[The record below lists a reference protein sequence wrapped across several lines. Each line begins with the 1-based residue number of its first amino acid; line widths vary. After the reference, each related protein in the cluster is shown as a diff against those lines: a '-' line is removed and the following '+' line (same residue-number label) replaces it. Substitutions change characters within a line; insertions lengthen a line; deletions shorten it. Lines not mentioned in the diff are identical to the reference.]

1 MSIGH
6 YEDELQGTFYTEPLS
21 DESAVM
27 TYIKQDQVIH
37 VNSTRVPE
45 QFRGQGIAM
54 QLMVAMVAFAQE
66 QQLKVVPECSYVEVA
81 FKRQP
86 QWQHLLADTCQ

>member
-6 YEDELQGTFYTEPLS
+6 QEDELQGTFYTEPLS
-21 DESAVM
+21 DDSAVM
-27 TYIKQDQVIH
+27 TYIKQGQVIH

-54 QLMVAMVAFAQE
+54 HLMEAMVAFAQE
-66 QQLKVVPECSYVEVA
+66 QQFQVVPECSYVEVM
-81 FKRQP
+81 FKRHP
-86 QWQHLLADTCQ
+86 QWQHLLLEL